1 LQGLPSLHDVP
12 AGAATWVHSPQ
23 VLQLS
28 TVQRLP
34 SSQPA
39 TLHAANPS
47 WNTILAPAPP
57 TSMSRAMN
65 APVATI
71 PVPMDNVPLGTRM
84 SAVTTLP
91 VPSDAAGGVAPN
103 DPVVPF
109 CPETSMWTSRAV
121 SVVPDAAPMKLPDE
135 VLKRPATRSW
145 TEPRAWTCA
154 PVPTVRLAMS
164 Y

>member
-1 LQGLPSLHDVP
+1 MGAFAAGVAAIDRAKIAIIAARHAARRESILEHDPCAGPAHVDVARHECP
-12 AGAATWVHSPQ
+12 GSNDPGSHGQRPIGNQDECGHHIAGAK
-23 VLQLS
+23 
-28 TVQRLP
+28 R
-34 SSQPA
+34 
-39 TLHAANPS
+39 
-47 WNTILAPAPP
+47 
-57 TSMSRAMN
+57 R
-65 APVATI
+65 
-71 PVPMDNVPLGTRM
+71 
-84 SAVTTLP
+84 
-91 VPSDAAGGVAPN
+91 GVAPN